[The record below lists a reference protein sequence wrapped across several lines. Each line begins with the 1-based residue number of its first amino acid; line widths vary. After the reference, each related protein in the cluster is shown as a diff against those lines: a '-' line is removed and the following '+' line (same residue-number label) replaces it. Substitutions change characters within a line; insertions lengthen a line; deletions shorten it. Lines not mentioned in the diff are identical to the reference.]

1 MGWLAEPFADGG
13 PYAEIYAGGRVA
25 ALSPRRQ
32 QRRAHRPRLEPSAP
46 FAGRRG
52 RHIQDK
58 RTCRYEPLPVGTL
71 YRIKTLSYYYKEF
84 YVAQTQTVR
93 DKINF
98 VLKLVETQ
106 RIIPK
111 KFFRIIEG
119 SDGIYEIKVE
129 IESNVYRIFCCMDGG
144 AVVVLF
150 HGFQKKTQK
159 TPQKEIKRAE
169 AIKKEYFKSKET
181 E

>member
-1 MGWLAEPFADGG
+1 MEKF
-13 PYAEIYAGGRVA
+13 
-25 ALSPRRQ
+25 
-32 QRRAHRPRLEPSAP
+32 
-46 FAGRRG
+46 
-52 RHIQDK
+52 
-58 RTCRYEPLPVGTL
+58 RT
-71 YRIKTLSYYYKEF
+71 IKLFKNYYKEF
-84 YVAQTQTVR
+84 YVAQTQMVR

-111 KFFRIIEG
+111 KFFRIIDG
-119 SDGIYEIKVE
+119 SDGIYEIRVE
-129 IESNVYRIFCCMDGG
+129 IDSNIYRIFCCLDGG

-159 TPQKEIKRAE
+159 TPLKEIKRAE
-169 AIKKEYFKSKET
+169 AIKKEYFKSKEI

>member
-1 MGWLAEPFADGG
+1 MER
-13 PYAEIYAGGRVA
+13 I
-25 ALSPRRQ
+25 
-32 QRRAHRPRLEPSAP
+32 
-46 FAGRRG
+46 
-52 RHIQDK
+52 
-58 RTCRYEPLPVGTL
+58 RT
-71 YRIKTLSYYYKEF
+71 IKLFKNYFKEF
-84 YVAQTQTVR
+84 YVAQTKTVR
-93 DKINF
+93 DKINY

-119 SDGIYEIKVE
+119 SDGIYEIRVE
-129 IESNVYRIFCCMDGG
+129 IDGNIYRIFCCMDGG

-169 AIKKEYFKSKET
+169 TIKKEYFKNKEA

>member
-1 MGWLAEPFADGG
+1 MEK
-13 PYAEIYAGGRVA
+13 Y
-25 ALSPRRQ
+25 
-32 QRRAHRPRLEPSAP
+32 
-46 FAGRRG
+46 
-52 RHIQDK
+52 
-58 RTCRYEPLPVGTL
+58 RT
-71 YRIKTLSYYYKEF
+71 IKLFKNYYKEF
-84 YVAQTQTVR
+84 YVAQTQMVR

-111 KFFRIIEG
+111 KFFRIIDG
-119 SDGIYEIKVE
+119 SDGIYEIRVE
-129 IESNVYRIFCCMDGG
+129 IDSNIYRIFCCLDGG

-159 TPQKEIKRAE
+159 TPLREIKRAE
-169 AIKKEYFKSKET
+169 AIKKEYFKSKEI